1 MNVGV
6 IIPAAG
12 SGRRMGGVRKAF
24 MVVGGKP
31 LLQHCVDVFLA
42 HPLVR
47 TVVVALSA
55 EDLSNP
61 PDWLQNERIVLVA
74 GGSERADS
82 VRSAIAALPDG
93 VEAVLIHDAARPLIT
108 AELIDRVLAEVERGR
123 SATVA
128 VQVTDTLHEVN
139 EGREIRATPNRA
151 DFWRA
156 QTPQAF
162 PREVLELGFATLP
175 NVSSATDEAG
185 LIAAGG
191 WPVVVVPGESWN
203 IKVTTPDD
211 VAMVETTLRER
222 RK

>member
-1 MNVGV
+1 MNVGA

-24 MVVGGKP
+24 MVVSGKP
-31 LLQHCVDVFLA
+31 LLQHCIDVFLA

-55 EDLSNP
+55 EDLSNVP
-61 PDWLQNERIVLVA
+61 NWLQDPRVILVE
-74 GGSERADS
+74 GGNERADS
-82 VRSAIAALPDG
+82 VRSATAALSDDID
-93 VEAVLIHDAARPLIT
+93 AVVIHDAARPLIT

-128 VQVTDTLHEVN
+128 VQVTDTLHEVDD
-139 EGREIRATPNRA
+139 GGEIRATPDRTH
-151 DFWRA
+151 FWRA

-162 PREVLELGFATLP
+162 PRDVLELAFATLP
-175 NVSSATDEAG
+175 NASSATDEAG

-211 VAMVETTLRER
+211 VAVVETTLRAR
-222 RK
+222 LK

>member
-12 SGRRMGGVRKAF
+12 SGQRMGGVRKAF
-24 MVVGGKP
+24 LPVGGKP
-31 LLQHCVDVFLA
+31 LLQHCVEVFLA
-42 HPLVR
+42 HALVR
-47 TVVVALSA
+47 IIVVALA
-55 EDLSNP
+55 PEDLARIP
-61 PDWLQNERIVLVA
+61 EWLGNARIRLVE

-82 VRSAIAALPDG
+82 VRSAIAALPEDI
-93 VEAVLIHDAARPLIT
+93 EAVVIHDAARPLIT
-108 AELIDRVLAEVERGR
+108 AELIDRVLAEVDCGR

-128 VQVTDTLHEVN
+128 IQVTDTLHEVKDT
-139 EGREIRATPNRA
+139 REIRATPNRSH
-151 DFWRA
+151 FWRA

-162 PREVLELGFATLP
+162 PRDVLELAFTTLP
-175 NVSSATDEAG
+175 NVSAATDEAG

-211 VAMVETTLRER
+211 VRIVEATLRER
-222 RK
+222 LK